1 MASRDHLLQRLAQ
14 WKALGRRVVLTN
26 GCFDLLHA
34 GHVSLL
40 TEAARL
46 GDVLVVGLN
55 TDESVRQ
62 LKGPDRPVRHW
73 EDRSSL
79 LAALE
84 CVDVVVPLFEST
96 AHELIREVRPDVYVK
111 GGDYRRDELVEIDL
125 LDELK
130 IPVHLASLVPGVST
144 SGLALRLRVSV
155 AFSCSASS
163 SASTGATTNDPEKR
177 RRWCK
182 EKQKFQ

>member
-1 MASRDHLLQRLAQ
+1 MQAANHTAAQHISQPTSNVLVELKSNRPDRLDSRDHLLQSLAQ

-73 EDRSSL
+73 KDRSSL

-144 SGLALRLRVSV
+144 SGLAQRLRGQ
-155 AFSCSASS
+155 A
-163 SASTGATTNDPEKR
+163 
-177 RRWCK
+177 
-182 EKQKFQ
+182 

>member
-1 MASRDHLLQRLAQ
+1 
-14 WKALGRRVVLTN
+14 
-26 GCFDLLHA
+26 
-34 GHVSLL
+34 
-40 TEAARL
+40 
-46 GDVLVVGLN
+46 
-55 TDESVRQ
+55 

-144 SGLALRLRVSV
+144 SGLAQRLRGQ
-155 AFSCSASS
+155 A
-163 SASTGATTNDPEKR
+163 
-177 RRWCK
+177 
-182 EKQKFQ
+182 